1 MIPTDSTE
9 EISLREEIQEKIMH
23 LSLKDKEILLGW
35 LKAVI
40 KEQKQQ
46 TSSEKIPLKKG
57 REVVETL
64 RMGTTMYRL
73 EKVKCGKKKCKC
85 SKGNL
90 HGPYWYSY
98 HWNGKKLTS
107 SYIGK
112 TLNEAI
118 AVEIESTNEPLNPRS

>member
-1 MIPTDSTE
+1 MTPSDPPEKIP
-9 EISLREEIQEKIMH
+9 LREELQQQIMH

-35 LKAVI
+35 LKAMI
-40 KEQKQQ
+40 KEHKQQ
-46 TSSEKIPLKKG
+46 TSPEQIPLKKG

-64 RMGTTMYRL
+64 HTGTTMYRL

-85 SKGNL
+85 TKGNL

-112 TLNEAI
+112 KLDEEA
-118 AVEIESTNEPLNPRS
+118 AAEIENENPPET